1 MNIRTQRGV
10 INSGLPPSPLVKP
23 GMGITAVTRCIWFG
37 GLPPHVGEAVL
48 FKEASLMGDV
58 HFVVFP
64 DCPGRDEAMVTF
76 ASFGY
81 GYHIVLSWLSCHT
94 ELVLPRISP
103 WQ

>member
-1 MNIRTQRGV
+1 MIQLGV
-10 INSGLPPSPLVKP
+10 ICAGLPPSPLVKP

-58 HFVVFP
+58 HFIVFP
-64 DCPGRDEAMVTF
+64 DCPSRDEAMVTF

-81 GYHIVLSWLSCHT
+81 GSHLL
-94 ELVLPRISP
+94 LVVMSDLLAAFHQHVVRLA
-103 WQ
+103 